1 MKRIDI
7 GFGRMDISDPEVKR
21 TKLRDER
28 LVLAV
33 HPLALQEGVFLKE
46 LVKEELLF
54 YPKND
59 QPNFS
64 HHI

>member
-1 MKRIDI
+1 
-7 GFGRMDISDPEVKR
+7 MDISDPEVKR

-33 HPLALQEGVFLKE
+33 HSLALQEGVFLKE